1 VASTTVAGL
10 TELAGRLEQ
19 QLNNPAS
26 FRAIVTRVLLR
37 TGVNIRE
44 PKPDQNGD
52 RALVAKATSVLTEM
66 GYRF

>member
-1 VASTTVAGL
+1 MASTTVAGL

-19 QLNNPAS
+19 QLSNQAS
-26 FRAIVTRVLLR
+26 YRSIVTRILLR

-44 PKPDQNGD
+44 PKSDQNGD
-52 RALVAKATSVLTEM
+52 PALVAKVTGVLGEM